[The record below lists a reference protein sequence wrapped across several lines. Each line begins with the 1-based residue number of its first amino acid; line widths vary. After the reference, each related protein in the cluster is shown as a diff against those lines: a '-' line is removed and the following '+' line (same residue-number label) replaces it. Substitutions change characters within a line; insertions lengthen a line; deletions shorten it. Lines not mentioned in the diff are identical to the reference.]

1 MKGKGSPHH
10 GKKDDKKQ
18 VSNASSSSSSSSAA
32 SSYFTSK
39 ATSIPKTVLPEED
52 LSGSIII

>member
-18 VSNASSSSSSSSAA
+18 VSNASSSSAASAA

-52 LSGSIII
+52 LSGSISIY